1 MAVQL
6 KSSQAGSTEKGD
18 ILIALEPSDAQGGI
32 EIDLHCSAEAEFGRQ
47 IRRTITQV
55 LCEYGIQNVK
65 VTATDKGAMDF
76 AIRARTET
84 AAKRARG

>member
-1 MAVQL
+1 MAVQI
-6 KSSQAGSTEKGD
+6 KPSQAGSTEKGD
-18 ILIALEPSDAQGGI
+18 ILITIDPDDVQGGI

-47 IRRTITQV
+47 IRQTISEV
-55 LCEYGIQNVK
+55 LCEYGIQDAK

-76 AIRARTET
+76 TVRARTET